1 MNQQVTKF
9 IKKHQLLN
17 PGSTVLVGVSGGP
30 DSMALLHFLA
40 QARETWNLKLIVL
53 SADHQL
59 RGEESIAD
67 QRYIKHMCE
76 QWNIQFIGAALN
88 VPKYKQAHKLG
99 TQAAA
104 RAMRYQFFQE
114 QMEAENADYLALGHH
129 GDDQAETMLMAL
141 LRTASSSSFAG
152 IPLKRPFAT
161 GAIIRPFLC
170 LTKAEIE
177 AYCGE
182 HGIEPRIDPSN
193 QETVYTRNFI
203 RKELL
208 PVIRE
213 KNPNIHTTL
222 QQLSHTLKEDEQ
234 FLRRE
239 AEKVWEKTVTL
250 NDEEQSA
257 EMDIDVFCGHPPA
270 LQRRVYHL
278 LLDYLYG
285 RLPKDLSYIHEEQ
298 FFALLE
304 SEKSNVQLDFPAQLK
319 LEKTY
324 RKLQFSFLQASQA
337 DPSFHH
343 TLEVPGRVEL
353 PDGSLVTAE
362 YRIQTDGAGPHQYVL
377 GMEQV
382 GLPLHIRTRK
392 PGDRMSWKGLKGR
405 KKLKDLFIDEKIS
418 PKERDNWPVVTDN
431 NGEILWLPGLKKG
444 EPENKVKPSSYI
456 QITYEKSDV
465 QEENHAKRH

>member
-1 MNQQVTKF
+1 MNQQVTQF
-9 IKKHQLLN
+9 IKKHQLLT

-30 DSMALLHFLA
+30 DSMALLHFLS
-40 QARETWNLKLIVL
+40 QVRETWSLKLIAV

-59 RGEESIAD
+59 RGKESLAD
-67 QRYIKHMCE
+67 KTYVKHMCE
-76 QWNIQFIGAALN
+76 QWNIQFIGTALN
-88 VPKYKQAHKLG
+88 VPEYKQTHRLG

-114 QMEAENADYLALGHH
+114 QMEAEDADYLALGHH
-129 GDDQAETMLMAL
+129 GDDQAETMLMSL
-141 LRTASSSSFAG
+141 LRTASSSSFSG

-177 AYCGE
+177 AYALE

-193 QETVYTRNFI
+193 HDTVYTRNFI

-213 KNPNIHTTL
+213 KNPSIHTTL
-222 QQLSHTLKEDEQ
+222 QQLSHTLEEDEVY
-234 FLRRE
+234 LRRE
-239 AEKVWEKTVTL
+239 AEKVWEKTVIL
-250 NDEEQSA
+250 DGGEWSA
-257 EMDIDVFCGHPPA
+257 VMDIDVFRRHPLA

-285 RLPKDLSYIHEEQ
+285 QLPKDVSYIHEEQ
-298 FFALLE
+298 FFALLK

-319 LEKTY
+319 LEKSY
-324 RKLQFSFLQASQA
+324 RKLRFYFLQAPQA

-343 TLEVPGRVEL
+343 ILEVPGRVDL
-353 PDGSLVTAE
+353 PDGSRITAGHCMQPE
-362 YRIQTDGAGPHQYVL
+362 EAGPYQYVL
-377 GMEQV
+377 GTDQV

-392 PGDRMSWKGLKGR
+392 PGDRMSWKGLNGR
-405 KKLKDLFIDEKIS
+405 KKLKDLFIDKKIS
-418 PKERDNWPVVTDN
+418 PKERDNWPIVTDN

-444 EPENKVKPSSYI
+444 TPGYQKEPSSYI
-456 QITYEKSDV
+456 QISYEKSDV
-465 QEENHAKRH
+465 QEENHAK